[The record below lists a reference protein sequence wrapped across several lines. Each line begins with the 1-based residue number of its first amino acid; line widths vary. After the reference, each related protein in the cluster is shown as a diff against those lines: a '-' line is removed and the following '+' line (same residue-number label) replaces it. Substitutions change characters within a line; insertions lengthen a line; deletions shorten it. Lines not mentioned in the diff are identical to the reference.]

1 MRLLDKHGV
10 CVCVCVCM
18 CVCARAYLG
27 YVSHKTTLVGHSPY
41 ESKHTSICWCGTT
54 ECWLKL
60 QHSLPFQ
67 DDVASKVHCELH
79 TPAVHRSCSSVE
91 THVAGMMACD
101 VCDLHVST
109 HRPVVFGN
117 SSMTCLQY
125 TWQVSSLHCTTQLL
139 FGGKARSQ
147 IPSFRVTVQDTQC
160 HQLERNLNAQMLA
173 NDFAYN

>member
-1 MRLLDKHGV
+1 MCAHV
-10 CVCVCVCM
+10 CVCVRVCTHVFPPCPALESFRSTRTLTKHGARVCVC
-18 CVCARAYLG
+18 AYLG
-27 YVSHKTTLVGHSPY
+27 YVSHKTILVGHFPY
-41 ESKHTSICWCGTT
+41 ESKHTSICCCGST

-67 DDVASKVHCELH
+67 GDIASKLHCEPH

-117 SSMTCLQY
+117 SSMT
-125 TWQVSSLHCTTQLL
+125 
-139 FGGKARSQ
+139 
-147 IPSFRVTVQDTQC
+147 
-160 HQLERNLNAQMLA
+160 
-173 NDFAYN
+173 